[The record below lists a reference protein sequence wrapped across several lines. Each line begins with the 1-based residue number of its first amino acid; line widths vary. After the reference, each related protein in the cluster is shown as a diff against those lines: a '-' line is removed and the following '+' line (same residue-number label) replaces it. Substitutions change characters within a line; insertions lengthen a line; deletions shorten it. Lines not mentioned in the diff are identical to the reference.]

1 MRRAKEKTGH
11 FARGQRRW
19 FLVSQPALFP
29 PHSPL
34 LSPPGLLVWL
44 RDAVPFS
51 WSFIQ
56 VVRYTWCWF
65 AEGMA
70 SPRPLPTCTWP
81 GTALQMREGAPLF
94 FFFFSSRRKINVIGL
109 KNQKFHIQ
117 YGPKFLSVVYNAPF
131 PLIIIFKSIYAQR
144 VGCITFYTLIL
155 GKRDLLV
162 TQL

>member
-1 MRRAKEKTGH
+1 MISRFPACPLPSSLPSPLPSRASRL
-11 FARGQRRW
+11 ASRC
-19 FLVSQPALFP
+19 SALFLKLHSGCKIHLVLVCGGHGLSSPP
-29 PHSPL
+29 PHL
-34 LSPPGLLVWL
+34 HLAWNRPP
-44 RDAVPFS
+44 DA
-51 WSFIQ
+51 
-56 VVRYTWCWF
+56 
-65 AEGMA
+65 GG
-70 SPRPLPTCTWP
+70 RPS
-81 GTALQMREGAPLF
+81 F